1 MIYPAKQI
9 REENGHISPMTE
21 WRWWQAG
28 FPRPI
33 KIRGRN
39 FYTSQQ
45 RDEEIPAWIERQSR
59 EAEFDAAVQQL
70 SQE

>member
-1 MIYPAKQI
+1 MLYPSKQI
-9 REENGHISPMTE
+9 REECGNISPMTE

-39 FYTSQQ
+39 FYNVRQ
-45 RDEEIPAWIERQSR
+45 REQEIPAWIESQSR
-59 EAEFDAAVQQL
+59 EMDVDAAVQEL
-70 SQE
+70 SQQ

>member
-1 MIYPAKQI
+1 MLYPSKQI
-9 REENGHISPMTE
+9 REECGGISPMTE
-21 WRWWQAG
+21 WRWWQVG

-39 FYTSQQ
+39 FYNSRQ

-59 EAEFDAAVQQL
+59 EAYFDTAVQEL
-70 SQE
+70 SNQ